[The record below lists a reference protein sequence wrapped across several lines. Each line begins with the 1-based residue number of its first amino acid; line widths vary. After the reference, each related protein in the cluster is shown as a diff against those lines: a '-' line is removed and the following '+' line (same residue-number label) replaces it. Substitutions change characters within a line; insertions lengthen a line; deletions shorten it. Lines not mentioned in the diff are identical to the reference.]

1 MPWLEQLRTANWNLA
16 GWLVL
21 GAYVLG
27 CFASGYYLVRWRTG
41 QDLREFGSGSVGAR
55 NAGRILGVPGF
66 LLTLIGD
73 VAKGALAVW
82 AAQHMTQDERLV
94 ALAMVA
100 VVVGHIWPVQLRFR
114 GGKGIAT
121 SLGAL
126 LVYDYHLA
134 FAFVICFVAFFVV
147 FRRTVLPGLFGFAC
161 IPLVSLYRDHE
172 AAKLVCI
179 SMLAVL
185 VFITHRKN
193 IQEEI
198 LSLAE
203 RRQTNAKINKRQ
215 L

>member
-27 CFASGYYLVRWRTG
+27 CFASGYYLVRWRAG
-41 QDLREFGSGSVGAR
+41 QDLRELGSGSVGAR

-73 VAKGALAVW
+73 FAKGALTVW
-82 AAQHMTQDERLV
+82 AAQHLTQDERLV

-134 FAFVICFVAFFVV
+134 LAFVICFAAFF
-147 FRRTVLPGLFGFAC
+147 L
-161 IPLVSLYRDHE
+161 LVRS
-172 AAKLVCI
+172 
-179 SMLAVL
+179 AV
-185 VFITHRKN
+185 
-193 IQEEI
+193 
-198 LSLAE
+198 
-203 RRQTNAKINKRQ
+203 
-215 L
+215 